1 MTPNLKKGEK
11 TMKKVKIYEVG
22 FNKHPTEEWL
32 KKVEGLNGYE
42 TCLKMTELSDSV
54 LVLTKSRE
62 EAKRHVLWASEDRNY
77 DIDCM
82 SISYI
87 IDRGFLTKPVEDEY
101 EEWSELRVLGSK
113 DTLNTSLECA

>member
-1 MTPNLKKGEK
+1 
-11 TMKKVKIYEVG
+11 MKKVKIYEVG
-22 FNKHPTEEWL
+22 FKKHPTEEWL

-42 TCLKMTELSDSV
+42 TCLEMTELSDSV
-54 LVLTKSRE
+54 LVFTKSRE
-62 EAKRHVLWASEDRNY
+62 EAKWHVLWASEDKNY

-87 IDRGFLTKPVEDEY
+87 IDRGFLTKPIEEMN

-113 DTLNTSLECA
+113 DTLNTSLGVAQ